1 MPNQNAAGNTGAANT
16 TPSDGA
22 PAANAAQAQQTE
34 GSTAH
39 QKIFTQEE
47 VNALVGKVRQDER
60 AKYVGFDDF
69 KARAERLDA
78 VESELNAANKRA
90 EDAEKKAGELERAR
104 QLTDWAAQASRE
116 TGVPASVLRGQTLE
130 EMQAHAAQISAAMP
144 IYPQV
149 GNDPA
154 GNQQPPQM
162 TKEQILAIENAR
174 ERKAAIAANLA
185 LFD

>member
-1 MPNQNAAGNTGAANT
+1 M
-16 TPSDGA
+16 
-22 PAANAAQAQQTE
+22 E
-34 GSTAH
+34 G
-39 QKIFTQEE
+39 E
-47 VNALVGKVRQDER
+47 
-60 AKYVGFDDF
+60 
-69 KARAERLDA
+69 LD
-78 VESELNAANKRA
+78 AANKRA

-104 QLTDWAAQASRE
+104 QLTDWAAQVSRE